1 MAKLYY
7 PQISLED
14 YQIFRKFMLP
24 GEFPETHDQWVAS
37 IERSKRKDAVECL
50 TYEGACDVE
59 VKPDAFKKYCSET
72 SSKPTRHTFM
82 SSSANKLD
90 LWGQHVARLADPLDK
105 VDHAGARTT
114 HHHRPFGR

>member
-24 GEFPETHDQWVAS
+24 GAFPETHDQWVAS

-59 VKPDAFKKYCSET
+59 VKPDAFKKYCSDT
-72 SSKPTRHTFM
+72 SSKPTRHTLHEFI
-82 SSSANKLD
+82 SK
-90 LWGQHVARLADPLDK
+90 Q
-105 VDHAGARTT
+105 T
-114 HHHRPFGR
+114 

>member
-24 GEFPETHDQWVAS
+24 GEFPETHDQWVAR
-37 IERSKRKDAVECL
+37 IERSKREDAVKCL

-59 VKPDAFKKYCSET
+59 VEPDAFKNYCSDCPASAPMRQILRIEEGRISG
-72 SSKPTRHTFM
+72 SS
-82 SSSANKLD
+82 
-90 LWGQHVARLADPLDK
+90 
-105 VDHAGARTT
+105 
-114 HHHRPFGR
+114 

>member
-1 MAKLYY
+1 MTKLYY

-24 GEFPETHDQWVAS
+24 GEFPETHDQWVAT

-59 VKPDAFKKYCSET
+59 VKPDTFKKYCSDT
-72 SSKPTRHTFM
+72 SSKPTRHTLHEFI
-82 SSSANKLD
+82 SK
-90 LWGQHVARLADPLDK
+90 Q
-105 VDHAGARTT
+105 T
-114 HHHRPFGR
+114 

>member
-37 IERSKRKDAVECL
+37 IERSKLKDTVECL
-50 TYEGACDVE
+50 TYEGACNVE
-59 VKPDAFKKYCSET
+59 VKSDAFKKYCSDT
-72 SSKPTRHTFM
+72 GSKPTRHTLHEFI
-82 SSSANKLD
+82 SK
-90 LWGQHVARLADPLDK
+90 Q
-105 VDHAGARTT
+105 T
-114 HHHRPFGR
+114 